1 MSSENACGASFENR
15 SFTEVPANQ
24 IGRRALLAAMGSVL
38 AGVGLL
44 GSADAAFAAA
54 KTYTVGKTS
63 DIKVGSAKSYLVAGV
78 PVLVTQPKKGVF
90 KAFKGVCT
98 HQGGNLSSVS
108 GKNIVCPLHGASFDS
123 TSGKPTGGPASTG
136 LKGYKVTVSGT
147 SLKVTI

>member
-1 MSSENACGASFENR
+1 MTCENACIPSIDNL
-15 SFTEVPANQ
+15 TVIEVPANQ
-24 IGRRALLAAMGSVL
+24 IGRRTLLAAAGSIL
-38 AGVGLL
+38 AGVGLI
-44 GSADAAFAAA
+44 GPADAAAAAA
-54 KTYTVGKTS
+54 KTYTLGKAS
-63 DIKVGSAKSYLVAGV
+63 EIKVGSAKSYLVAGV

>member
-1 MSSENACGASFENR
+1 MVIVE
-15 SFTEVPANQ
+15 ANQ
-24 IGRRALLAAMGSVL
+24 PSRRAALAGLGAIL

-44 GSADAAFAAA
+44 GPSEAALAAA
-54 KTYTVGKTS
+54 KTYTIGKTT

-78 PVLVTQPKKGVF
+78 SVLVTQPKKGVF

-98 HQGGNLSSVS
+98 HQGGSLSSVS
-108 GKNIVCPLHGASFDS
+108 GKNIVCPLHGATFDS

-147 SLKVTI
+147 SLKVTL

>member
-1 MSSENACGASFENR
+1 MVIVE
-15 SFTEVPANQ
+15 ANQ
-24 IGRRALLAAMGSVL
+24 PSRRAALASLGALL
-38 AGVGLL
+38 AGVGLI
-44 GSADAAFAAA
+44 GPSQAALAAA

-78 PVLVTQPKKGVF
+78 SVLVTQPKKGVF

-98 HQGGNLSSVS
+98 HQGGSLSSVT

-147 SLKVTI
+147 SLKVTL

>member
-1 MSSENACGASFENR
+1 MVIVE
-15 SFTEVPANQ
+15 ANQ
-24 IGRRALLAAMGSVL
+24 PSRRAALAGLGALL
-38 AGVGLL
+38 AGVGLIGPSQATL
-44 GSADAAFAAA
+44 AAA
-54 KTYTVGKTS
+54 KTYTVGKTT

-78 PVLVTQPKKGVF
+78 SVLVTQPKKGVF

-98 HQGGNLSSVS
+98 HQGGSLSSVT

-147 SLKVTI
+147 ILKVTL